1 MKQGYYPPI
10 FRGTAFHC
18 PFCSVY
24 ARQTWSREVSSYIP
38 NSVGYIDIENLQAS
52 RCNHCWRFSLWIKEK
67 LFFPD
72 VSEAPIPNPDMPE
85 DVKEDYLEAASISG
99 KSPRGAAS
107 LLRLAIQKLCIYLG
121 QKGKNLDD
129 DIAVLVKDGL
139 PVRIQKALDIV
150 RVIGNN
156 AVHPGVIDLKDDQV
170 SVNALFNL
178 INQIVQDRITQP
190 KEVDAFYETLPEA
203 ARTAI
208 EKRDTPKS

>member
-1 MKQGYYPPI
+1 MQHGYYLPK
-10 FRGTAFHC
+10 FREPAFHC

-24 ARQTWSREVSSYIP
+24 AKQIWSIDVSSRP
-38 NSVGYIDIENLQAS
+38 PQLGYVNIEDLQAS
-52 RCNHCWRFSLWIKEK
+52 RCTHCWRFSLWIKEK
-67 LFFPD
+67 MIFPD
-72 VSEAPIPNPDMPE
+72 ISEAPIPNSDMPE
-85 DVKEDYLEAASISG
+85 NVKEDYLEAASISG

-156 AVHPGVIDLKDDQV
+156 AVHPGVIDLKDDQDT
-170 SVNALFNL
+170 VNTLFNL

-190 KEVDAFYETLPEA
+190 KEVDALYETLPEA

-208 EKRDTPKS
+208 DKRDTSKP